1 MKNIENI
8 MMASWIGNLTFDEDK
23 IDETLKEINSQ
34 VPIEKKDEAQNIIL
48 RLINKIRE
56 KFQRK
61 ERDKK

>member
-1 MKNIENI
+1 VKNIENI

>member
-1 MKNIENI
+1 